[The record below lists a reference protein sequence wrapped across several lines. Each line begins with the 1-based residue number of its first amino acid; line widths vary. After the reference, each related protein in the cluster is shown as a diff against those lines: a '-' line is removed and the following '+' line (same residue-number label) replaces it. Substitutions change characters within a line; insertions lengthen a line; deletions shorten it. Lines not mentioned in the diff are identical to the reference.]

1 MRTRWR
7 GIGGCN
13 GFSERVANEGFYD
26 KARNNVP
33 IGGGARC
40 VRT

>member
-1 MRTRWR
+1 MRRRWR
-7 GIGGCN
+7 GIERCN
-13 GFSERVANEGFYD
+13 GCSERVANAGFYG

-33 IGGGARC
+33 IAGGARC

>member
-1 MRTRWR
+1 MRRWWR

-13 GFSERVANEGFYD
+13 GFSECVANAGFYD
-26 KARNNVP
+26 KARYNVP

>member
-1 MRTRWR
+1 MRRWWR
-7 GIGGCN
+7 GIGGGN
-13 GFSERVANEGFYD
+13 GFSERVANAGFYD

-33 IGGGARC
+33 IGGGPRC